1 VRLLKRLTL
10 DLIKHLILQISNI
23 TFKFLFL
30 HMLLVLN
37 AQLIFMFKI
46 IHVLTVLP
54 TVQLVMQMIAL
65 LALMG
70 TF

>member
-1 VRLLKRLTL
+1 MRLLKRLTL

-23 TFKFLFL
+23 TFKFLLL